1 MATDNNAEIMTYYD
15 YAASSSLVSYFLA
28 LLTTPAYLAC
38 LLINQAGSILYYYC
52 LATAPLSLVW

>member
-1 MATDNNAEIMTYYD
+1 MTYYD